1 VAREWG
7 GSWCAQLVAEARYVA
22 MRDVWRQ
29 GMAEAQR
36 LCDRF
41 RDEEAD
47 RHDTDRIHPLFNN
60 AGVGNSGSM
69 IAHSREEW
77 KPTFTICCT
86 RAFLAMLQKAS

>member
-1 VAREWG
+1 MQRRDMRRLAAGDG
-7 GSWCAQLVAEARYVA
+7 GDAAALRA
-22 MRDVWRQ
+22 
-29 GMAEAQR
+29 
-36 LCDRF
+36 F
-41 RDEEAD
+41 RGEEAD
-47 RHDTDRIHPLFNN
+47 RHDSHRIHLLFNN